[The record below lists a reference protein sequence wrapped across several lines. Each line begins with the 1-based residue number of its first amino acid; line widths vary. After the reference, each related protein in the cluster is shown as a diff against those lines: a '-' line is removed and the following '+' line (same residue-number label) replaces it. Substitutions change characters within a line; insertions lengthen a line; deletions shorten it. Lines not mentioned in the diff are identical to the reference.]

1 MIEEINCVFR
11 KWVNFLENFPEISE
25 EQQELICQ
33 IMVRFENGV
42 PRLQQKEPT
51 LTFLEV
57 SRENNFYEGAACQA
71 MVDFR
76 KLVIA
81 KFPEWF
87 KSPYD
92 WRFSDFIT
100 ILLSRV
106 Q

>member
-1 MIEEINCVFR
+1 MIKEINCVYR

-25 EQQELICQ
+25 KHKEMICE
-33 IMVRFENGV
+33 ILVRFENGV

-51 LTFLEV
+51 LTFQEV
-57 SRENNFYEGAACQA
+57 STESNFYIGEACQA
-71 MVDFR
+71 MVKFR

-92 WRFSDFIT
+92 WRFADFIN
-100 ILLSRV
+100 ILIKNV